1 MRDEFFRKLDADETA
16 DFKQWAR
23 DNYTAGD
30 FINRGI
36 WHPAVVAECERIN
49 SVAHSTRVFG
59 EAWYI
64 AHDFIRQHK
73 NADIDNWAPYNLSS
87 EAAKLGRI
95 FNNLEQGVY
104 GEVTTHHDGIRE
116 VEISGHESATGN
128 PVLFEWEPA
137 MAAAKPAGDSS
148 DDR

>member
-49 SVAHSTRVFG
+49 ARVHPTPG
-59 EAWYI
+59 YKEEI

-73 NADIDNWAPYNLSS
+73 NADVDNWAPYNLSS

-104 GEVTTHHDGIRE
+104 GDVTTHPDDGIRE
-116 VEISGHESATGN
+116 VEIGGHQSASGN
-128 PVLFEWEPA
+128 PVLFGWEPDF
-137 MAAAKPAGDSS
+137 PAGDSS

>member
-1 MRDEFFRKLDADETA
+1 MRDEFFRKLDADG
-16 DFKQWAR
+16 KH
-23 DNYTAGD
+23 N
-30 FINRGI
+30 
-36 WHPAVVAECERIN
+36 
-49 SVAHSTRVFG
+49 VFG
-59 EAWYI
+59 DAWYI
-64 AHDFIRQHK
+64 AYDFIRQHK
-73 NADIDNWAPYNLSS
+73 NADVDNWAPYNLSS
-87 EAAKLGRI
+87 EAAKLERI